1 MQKTIKHTLF
11 FQAPPSTVWDYLT
24 KPELMSLWLMN
35 NDFQPVIGHD
45 FQFNTNPVPSLDFD
59 GIVYCKVLEIIPH
72 KKLTYSWKC
81 GPGKGIISIDSLVVW
96 TLLETNDGTQLT
108 LENSGFKEM
117 DNFNINIYNAMNQ
130 GWLQNMQKIPALIE
144 TAKV

>member
-1 MQKTIKHTLF
+1 MQRTIKHTLF
-11 FQAPPSTVWDYLT
+11 FQAPPATVWDYLT
-24 KPELMSLWLMN
+24 KPELMSLWLMR

-45 FQFNTNPVPSLDFD
+45 FQFTSNPVPSMDFD

-81 GPGKGIISIDSLVVW
+81 GPGKGVITIDSLVVW
-96 TLLETNDGTQLT
+96 TLLEKNDGTELV

-117 DNFNINIYNAMNQ
+117 ENFNINIYNAMNQ
-130 GWLQNMQKIPALIE
+130 GWLKNM
-144 TAKV
+144 